1 MWIIAKKGDRNIL
14 GFDRK
19 RMEKGAEEGE
29 EEDGGD
35 GEGKDGECNG
45 NNKREERDG
54 TEDK

>member
-1 MWIIAKKGDRNIL
+1 MWIVSGKGNINIL
-14 GFDRK
+14 CFDRK
-19 RMEKGAEEGE
+19 RKGGGEGD

-35 GEGKDGECNG
+35 GERKDGECNG